1 MSSSSESESRPGQD
15 AVADA
20 AGESF
25 WGKHRDDIILGLLV
39 VYVILL
45 GIGTVAELFDIRSIL
60 SWPIYR

>member
-1 MSSSSESESRPGQD
+1 MTNSAESDDRGPQD
-15 AVADA
+15 AGGGAVSD
-20 AGESF
+20 SF